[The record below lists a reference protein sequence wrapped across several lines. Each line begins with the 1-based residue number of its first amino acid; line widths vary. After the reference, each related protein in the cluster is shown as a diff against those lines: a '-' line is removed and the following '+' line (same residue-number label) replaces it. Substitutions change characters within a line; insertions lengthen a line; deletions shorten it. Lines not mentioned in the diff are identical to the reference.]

1 LFEHKIYGDSLVA
14 LQLLRYMVRVWD
26 YGLRQRARLWPIVP
40 VVMYH
45 GAARWPIPLD
55 FQSLFEAPEALRAYL
70 PAFRYWL
77 CDLSAYSDEE
87 LKGEVGLRAALL
99 LLKHV
104 LRVDLHDRLPEMAQ
118 LWYDLSRQ
126 KTGLAYVEA
135 MLRYLV
141 GATDRITERDLREV
155 VEAVIPEG
163 GALMMTIAQQWLE
176 RGLQQ
181 GLQQGEQRGQRAG
194 LRQGLLAG
202 IRLGLK
208 LKFGAEGVAL
218 LPEIYRIEDVAL
230 LQALQDALET
240 VSSPPELRRLY
251 QGTN

>member
-1 LFEHKIYGDSLVA
+1 
-14 LQLLRYMVRVWD
+14 M
-26 YGLRQRARLWPIVP
+26 
-40 VVMYH
+40 
-45 GAARWPIPLD
+45 
-55 FQSLFEAPEALRAYL
+55 PEL
-70 PAFRYWL
+70 
-77 CDLSAYSDEE
+77 
-87 LKGEVGLRAALL
+87 
-99 LLKHV
+99 
-104 LRVDLHDRLPEMAQ
+104 AQ

-126 KTGLAYVEA
+126 ETGLAYVEA

-141 GATDRITERDLREV
+141 SATDRITERDLQEA

-181 GLQQGEQRGQRAG
+181 GLQKGEQRGQRAG

-208 LKFGAEGVAL
+208 LRFGAEGVAL

-230 LQALQDALET
+230 LQPLQDALET

>member
-1 LFEHKIYGDSLVA
+1 
-14 LQLLRYMVRVWD
+14 M
-26 YGLRQRARLWPIVP
+26 
-40 VVMYH
+40 
-45 GAARWPIPLD
+45 
-55 FQSLFEAPEALRAYL
+55 
-70 PAFRYWL
+70 
-77 CDLSAYSDEE
+77 
-87 LKGEVGLRAALL
+87 
-99 LLKHV
+99 
-104 LRVDLHDRLPEMAQ
+104 
-118 LWYDLSRQ
+118 
-126 KTGLAYVEA
+126 
-135 MLRYLV
+135 

-181 GLQQGEQRGQRAG
+181 GEQRGEQRGQRAG

-208 LKFGAEGVAL
+208 LRFGAEGAAL

-240 VSSPPELRRLY
+240 VSSQPELRSLY